1 MQIKW
6 LAVLCLLFSGA
17 GWLQAQAE
25 APEIVI
31 EMHGEPSPVRE
42 SVSIWDKNARQ
53 LTKLFRGKN
62 RTYVLYHVENVS
74 SKDTTLSAQDG
85 TEYVFVQYGS
95 NDTDY
100 RKFLFKAEDPQT
112 FVACAADIKDVLAV
126 NKKYKVNLG
135 VSLRDF
141 LRQYEEKATLMN
153 LADNAA
159 GKVYQVYQL
168 NYSDINHKTPSPHYF
183 VFEEDALLQTYDSDD
198 AYYQF
203 VGQIS
208 NNNKQLTAQQ
218 QAQQQARQEK
228 LQQARQ
234 EALRRQNQPV
244 RKALVSGGTAYD
256 QAYMPRAVNATP
268 LPALTPSKLPAGT
281 PLPTPQ

>member
-6 LAVLCLLFSGA
+6 LAILCLLFSGA

-53 LTKLFRGKN
+53 LTRLFRGKD

-74 SKDTTLSAQDG
+74 SKDDTLYAEDG
-85 TEYVFVQYGS
+85 KEYAFVRYGS
-95 NDTDY
+95 DDGDY

-112 FVACAADIKDVLAV
+112 FVACAANLDDVLAV

-141 LRQYEEKATLMN
+141 LRRYESRATLTN
-153 LADNAA
+153 LADSAS
-159 GKVYQVYQL
+159 GKTYQAYKI
-168 NYSDINHKTPSPHYF
+168 NYSDINNKKPSPHYF
-183 VFEEDALLQTYDSDD
+183 VFEDDDLIATYAGDD
-198 AYYQF
+198 AFYDF
-203 VGQIS
+203 VGKLSQS
-208 NNNKQLTAQQ
+208 NKDLSARQKAAEQQRQAKLQKERQ
-218 QAQQQARQEK
+218 QALERANR
-228 LQQARQ
+228 
-234 EALRRQNQPV
+234 PV
-244 RKALVSGGTAYD
+244 RKALVSGGTTQD
-256 QAYMPRAVNATP
+256 QMYMPRAVNATP
-268 LPALTPSKLPAGT
+268 LPALTPSKTPAGT
-281 PLPTPQ
+281 PLSL